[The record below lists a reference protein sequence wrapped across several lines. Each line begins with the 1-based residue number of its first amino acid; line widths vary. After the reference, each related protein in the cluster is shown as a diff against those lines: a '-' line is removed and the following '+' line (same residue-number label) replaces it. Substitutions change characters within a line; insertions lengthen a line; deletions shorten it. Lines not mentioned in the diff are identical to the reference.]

1 MNSFKVHSGNL
12 SSEDL
17 AMTAR
22 LFTELQLGELTL
34 SNRICVP
41 PMCQFRAEEGLVQ
54 SWHKVHYGKL
64 VGSGAGMGC
73 CRGNSSYSRGADY
86 TKMLGALE
94 RCSTGGFQVIGTGLQ
109 SGRSGHEIVF
119 AVIACGTKGK
129 SLCTVGRP

>member
-1 MNSFKVHSGNL
+1 
-12 SSEDL
+12 
-17 AMTAR
+17 MTAR

-64 VGSGAGMGC
+64 VGSGAGMVVVEATAVTPEGRITPKC
-73 CRGNSSYSRGADY
+73 
-86 TKMLGALE
+86 LGLWE